1 MTPDH
6 RDFIHRPTGP
16 STFKVFGSIHGG
28 PSAGDCTG
36 PSGCILVKGSF
47 AFFCT
52 FSRLFQKPSSCP
64 RGLSLW
70 LCEPVSGRE
79 CKGMKFIDEA
89 KIFVK
94 GGDGGRG
101 CMSFRREK
109 YVPRGGPDGGD
120 GGKGGDVVFRASR
133 GHHTLLDLK
142 FNQHHLAE
150 RGSHGEG
157 SNRTG
162 RSGRDMEILVPVGT
176 VIRDA
181 ETGEAL
187 ADLTEEGERYIAAR
201 GGIGG
206 RGNARFATPTR
217 RAPRYADAGKTGEER
232 WVRLEL
238 KLLADVGII
247 GLPNV
252 GKSTLISRVSAARPK
267 IADYPFTTLVPN
279 LGVVRYSEDRSFVIA
294 DIPGLIEG
302 AHAGTGLGTRF
313 LRHIERTTLL
323 LHLID
328 ISREPP
334 AKAWKNFEA
343 VNREL
348 ALYGARLKEK
358 PQVVALT
365 KTDLPATREKMQKVI
380 DIFRKKGFKMFPI
393 SAVSG
398 EGIKALMAELVKKLE
413 DKGLWS
419 K

>member
-1 MTPDH
+1 
-6 RDFIHRPTGP
+6 
-16 STFKVFGSIHGG
+16 
-28 PSAGDCTG
+28 
-36 PSGCILVKGSF
+36 
-47 AFFCT
+47 
-52 FSRLFQKPSSCP
+52 
-64 RGLSLW
+64 
-70 LCEPVSGRE
+70 
-79 CKGMKFIDEA
+79 MKFIDEA

-94 GGDGGRG
+94 GGDGGKG
-101 CMSFRREK
+101 CVSFRREK

-120 GGKGGDVVFRASR
+120 GGKGGDVVITASR

-142 FNQHHLAE
+142 FNQHHVAE
-150 RGSHGEG
+150 RGAHGEG

-162 RSGRDMEILVPVGT
+162 RSGRDIEILVPVGT

-187 ADLTEEGERYIAAR
+187 ADLTEEGERYIVAR
-201 GGIGG
+201 GGVGG

-217 RAPRYADAGKTGEER
+217 RAPRYADAGKTGEKS

-279 LGVVRYSEDRSFVIA
+279 LGVVRYSGDRSFVIA

-302 AHAGTGLGTRF
+302 AHTGTGLGTRF
-313 LRHIERTTLL
+313 LRHIERTTVL
-323 LHLID
+323 LHLVD
-328 ISREPP
+328 VSGEPP

-343 VNREL
+343 VNKEL
-348 ALYGARLKEK
+348 ALYDARLKEK
-358 PQVVALT
+358 PQIVALT
-365 KTDLPATREKMQKVI
+365 KTDLPVTGEKMQKVI
-380 DIFRKKGFKMFPI
+380 DIFRKKGVEMFPV
-393 SAVSG
+393 SAVTG
-398 EGIKALMAELVKKLE
+398 EGIKALLGELVKKLE
-413 DKGLWS
+413 DRGLWS